1 MTITHIAIEAIA
13 IIGTLACFVAVAQW
27 LRHVLRRAGM

>member
-1 MTITHIAIEAIA
+1 MTLAHMAIEIIA
-13 IIGTLACFVAVAQW
+13 IIGTLACFIAVAQW